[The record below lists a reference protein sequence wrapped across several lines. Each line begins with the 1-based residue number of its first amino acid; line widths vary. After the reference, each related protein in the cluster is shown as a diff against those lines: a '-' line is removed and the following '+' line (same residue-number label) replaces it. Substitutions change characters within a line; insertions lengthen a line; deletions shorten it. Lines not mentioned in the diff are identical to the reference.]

1 MARRG
6 ARHSLGRSPRVVC
19 LPCTEPPTDMRK
31 RILLPF
37 FATVLAAACS
47 TTEKQPDISGLV
59 ADLPSSDPQK
69 SGHANLELIRIGE
82 PAVPALVE
90 MLRGSEPRLRA
101 LAGSTLW
108 GMGGKGRA
116 AAPVLGEAL
125 SDPDPNLRT
134 SAAMALENMGP
145 QAKEAIPSLVKALS
159 DSDNR
164 VRQASV
170 KALGA
175 IGPAATP
182 AIPVLTRALKK
193 GSWPE
198 AEEAIDRKSVG

>member
-1 MARRG
+1 MQ
-6 ARHSLGRSPRVVC
+6 
-19 LPCTEPPTDMRK
+19 K
-31 RILLPF
+31 RALLPLV
-37 FATVLAAACS
+37 AALLAASCS
-47 TTEKQPDISGLV
+47 TAEKPPDVAGLV
-59 ADLPSSDPQK
+59 AELQGGDPQK

-82 PAVPALVE
+82 PAVPPLVD
-90 MLRGSEPRLRA
+90 MLRGSDPRLRS
-101 LAGSTLW
+101 LAVSTLW

-116 AAPVLGEAL
+116 AVPALAEAL
-125 SDPDPNLRT
+125 ADTDPTLRT
-134 SAAMALENMGP
+134 SVAMALENMGP
-145 QAKEAIPSLVKALS
+145 QAGEAIPALVKALS
-159 DSDNR
+159 DPNNR

-198 AEEAIDRKSVG
+198 AEEAILKIRGRPYDSATDQ

>member
-1 MARRG
+1 MNA
-6 ARHSLGRSPRVVC
+6 AAA
-19 LPCTEPPTDMRK
+19 DMRK
-31 RILLPF
+31 RALLPF
-37 FATVLAAACS
+37 LAVVLLSACS
-47 TTEKQPDISGLV
+47 TTEKPPDVPALIG
-59 ADLPSSDPQK
+59 DLQSTDPQK
-69 SGHANLELIRIGE
+69 SGRANLELIRIGE
-82 PAVPALVE
+82 PAVPALVD
-90 MLRGSEPRLRA
+90 MLRGTDPRLRSVA
-101 LAGSTLW
+101 ASTLW

-116 AAPVLGEAL
+116 AAPALGEVLA
-125 SDPDPNLRT
+125 DPDPALRT

-145 QAKEAIPSLVKALS
+145 QAGDAIPALVKALS

-198 AEEAIDRKSVG
+198 AEEAILKIRGRPYDSAMDR

>member
-1 MARRG
+1 MPG
-6 ARHSLGRSPRVVC
+6 
-19 LPCTEPPTDMRK
+19 
-31 RILLPF
+31 
-37 FATVLAAACS
+37 AAATCEREPS
-47 TTEKQPDISGLV
+47 SLLRAADRLRYAGKAAQRRRTV
-59 ADLPSSDPQK
+59 ADLRGGDPQK
-69 SGHANLELIRIGE
+69 SGRANLELIRIGE
-82 PAVPALVE
+82 PAVPALIE
-90 MLRGSEPRLRA
+90 MLQSGDNRLRA
-101 LAGSTLW
+101 LAASTLW

-116 AAPVLGEAL
+116 AAPSLAETLA
-125 SDPDPNLRT
+125 DPDPSMRT
-134 SAAMALENMGP
+134 AAAMALENMGP
-145 QAKEAIPSLVKALS
+145 QAGDAIPALVKALS

-198 AEEAIDRKSVG
+198 AEEAILKIRGRPYDSATDQ

>member
-1 MARRG
+1 
-6 ARHSLGRSPRVVC
+6 
-19 LPCTEPPTDMRK
+19 MRK
-31 RILLPF
+31 RTLLPF
-37 FATVLAAACS
+37 FATVLGAACS
-47 TTEKQPDISGLV
+47 TTEKQPDVAGLV
-59 ADLPSSDPQK
+59 ADLQSGDPQK

-82 PAVPALVE
+82 PAVPALID
-90 MLRGSEPRLRA
+90 MLRGSDPRLRG
-101 LAGSTLW
+101 LAASTLW

-116 AAPVLGEAL
+116 AAPALAETL
-125 SDPDPNLRT
+125 SDPDPGLRT
-134 SAAMALENMGP
+134 SSAMALENMGP
-145 QAKEAIPSLVKALS
+145 QAKEAIPALVKALS
-159 DSDNR
+159 DPDNR

-198 AEEAIDRKSVG
+198 AEEAILKIRGRPYNSATDQ

>member
-1 MARRG
+1 
-6 ARHSLGRSPRVVC
+6 
-19 LPCTEPPTDMRK
+19 MRK
-31 RILLPF
+31 RTLLPF
-37 FATVLAAACS
+37 LAAVLLGAC
-47 TTEKQPDISGLV
+47 TTPEKPPDVAGLI
-59 ADLPSSDPQK
+59 ADLQGSDPQK
-69 SGHANLELIRIGE
+69 SGRANLELIRIGE
-82 PAVPALVE
+82 PAVPALID
-90 MLRGSEPRLRA
+90 MLRGSDARLRG
-101 LAGSTLW
+101 LAASTLW

-125 SDPDPNLRT
+125 GDPDPNLRT

-145 QAKEAIPSLVKALS
+145 QAGEAIPALVKALS
-159 DSDNR
+159 DRDNR
-164 VRQASV
+164 VRQAAV

-198 AEEAIDRKSVG
+198 AEEAILKIRGRPYDSATDQ

>member
-1 MARRG
+1 MA
-6 ARHSLGRSPRVVC
+6 
-19 LPCTEPPTDMRK
+19 
-31 RILLPF
+31 LL
-37 FATVLAAACS
+37 VGCS
-47 TTEKQPDISGLV
+47 TTEKAPDVAGLIT
-59 ADLPSSDPQK
+59 DLQSTDSQK
-69 SGHANLELIRIGE
+69 SGRANLELIRIGE
-82 PAVPALVE
+82 PAVPPLIE
-90 MLRGSEPRLRA
+90 MLQGGDPRLRA
-101 LAGSTLW
+101 LAASTLW

-116 AAPVLGEAL
+116 AAPALGEAL
-125 SDPDPNLRT
+125 ADPDPELRT
-134 SAAMALENMGP
+134 SVAMALENMGP
-145 QAKEAIPSLVKALS
+145 QAGEAIPALVKALS

-198 AEEAIDRKSVG
+198 AEEAILKIRGRPYDSATDQ

>member
-1 MARRG
+1 MNG
-6 ARHSLGRSPRVVC
+6 AADG
-19 LPCTEPPTDMRK
+19 MRK
-31 RILLPF
+31 RSLPAF
-37 FATVLAAACS
+37 FAVVLLTACS
-47 TTEKQPDISGLV
+47 TTEKPPDVAGLIT
-59 ADLPSSDPQK
+59 DLQSADPQK
-69 SGHANLELIRIGE
+69 SGRANLELIRIGE

-90 MLRGSEPRLRA
+90 MLRGTDPRLRG
-101 LAGSTLW
+101 LAASTLW

-116 AAPVLGEAL
+116 AAPALGETLA
-125 SDPDPNLRT
+125 DPDPALRT

-145 QAKEAIPSLVKALS
+145 QAGDAIPALVKALS

-198 AEEAIDRKSVG
+198 AEEAILKIRGRPYDSVTDQ